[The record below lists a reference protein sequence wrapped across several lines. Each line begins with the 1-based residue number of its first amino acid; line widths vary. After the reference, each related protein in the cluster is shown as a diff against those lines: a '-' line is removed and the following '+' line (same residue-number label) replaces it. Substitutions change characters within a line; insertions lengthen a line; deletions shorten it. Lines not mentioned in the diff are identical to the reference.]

1 VDFFPPWL
9 GSQYPFILNNKLG
22 RPKGKINDHQFLVGN
37 ARLPRCPWVFFLAKF
52 KWLAFFFPHFQNGEK
67 ICFFC
72 FVL

>member
-22 RPKGKINDHQFLVGN
+22 RPKGKINDHQFLGSV
-37 ARLPRCPWVFFLAKF
+37 L
-52 KWLAFFFPHFQNGEK
+52 LAFGFLPFQNGEK

-72 FVL
+72 FVF